1 MAKSFYNWEDTLSRQ
16 IGNQGE
22 VCIVVGAKGIGKK
35 FGLLKHSQFDY
46 QRVRAEVHDYC
57 SMADPNTF
65 DEEGIVC
72 ALRDMAYD
80 NDLCISSIDDVD
92 PETWEDLIEK
102 FDTGT
107 ITTIA

>member
-1 MAKSFYNWEDTLSRQ
+1 MA
-16 IGNQGE
+16 
-22 VCIVVGAKGIGKK
+22 
-35 FGLLKHSQFDY
+35 QFDY

-57 SMADPNTF
+57 SMADLNTF
-65 DEEGIVC
+65 DEAGIVH

-80 NDLCISSIDDVD
+80 SGTCINSIDDVD
-92 PETWEDLIEK
+92 PETLDDLIEK

>member
-1 MAKSFYNWEDTLSRQ
+1 MA
-16 IGNQGE
+16 
-22 VCIVVGAKGIGKK
+22 
-35 FGLLKHSQFDY
+35 QFDY

-65 DEEGIVC
+65 DEAGIVC

-80 NDLCISSIDDVD
+80 NGTCINSIDDVD
-92 PETWEDLIEK
+92 TETWEDLIEK

>member
-1 MAKSFYNWEDTLSRQ
+1 MA
-16 IGNQGE
+16 
-22 VCIVVGAKGIGKK
+22 
-35 FGLLKHSQFDY
+35 QFDY

-65 DEEGIVC
+65 DEAGIVY

-80 NDLCISSIDDVD
+80 DDLCIKSIDDVD
-92 PETWEDLIEK
+92 PETFEDLIEK

-107 ITTIA
+107 VTTIA

>member
-1 MAKSFYNWEDTLSRQ
+1 MA
-16 IGNQGE
+16 
-22 VCIVVGAKGIGKK
+22 
-35 FGLLKHSQFDY
+35 QFDY
-46 QRVRAEVHDYC
+46 QRVKSEVHDYC

-65 DEEGIVC
+65 DEAGIVC
-72 ALRDMAYD
+72 ALRDMTYD
-80 NDLCISSIDDVD
+80 NGTCINSIDDVD